1 MAQSMSVEFHHTPPF
16 GHLVRCGY
24 KQTQLDSWE
33 QTKRRL
39 AEKQDAVLEAV
50 RKLGAASPAD
60 IADLLGWD
68 IYKVRPRCTELEQ
81 MGHLIDTKKPRVWT
95 RTGKRQTVYILARIL
110 EDNTK

>member
-1 MAQSMSVEFHHTPPF
+1 MPF
-16 GHLVRCGY
+16 GRLSFCGF

-33 QTKRRL
+33 QTKCRL

-60 IADLLGWD
+60 IADLLGWE

-81 MGHLIDTKKPRVWT
+81 MGLLIDAENPRIWT
-95 RTGKRQTVYILARIL
+95 RTGKRQTVYILAKTL
-110 EDNTK
+110 EASR